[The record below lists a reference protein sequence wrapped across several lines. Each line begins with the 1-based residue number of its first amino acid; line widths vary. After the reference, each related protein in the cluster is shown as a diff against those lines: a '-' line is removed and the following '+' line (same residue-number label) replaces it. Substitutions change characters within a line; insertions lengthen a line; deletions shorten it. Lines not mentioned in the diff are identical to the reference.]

1 MPCRIK
7 IFPLAPCRNLVDLE
21 VDIGKMIPEKVPH
34 QAGLGSQTAVVHT
47 VDKTESGLGGILLKD
62 S

>member
-1 MPCRIK
+1 MSHQNLSPCALPESGR
-7 IFPLAPCRNLVDLE
+7 FGSRHW
-21 VDIGKMIPEKVPH
+21 EKVPH
-34 QAGLGSQTAVVHT
+34 QAGLGSQTTVVHT